1 MQTRE
6 SLFRQIE
13 TQKHLPT
20 LPNILLKLMDACGQD
35 EENLKKVSEII
46 ENDPSLSSKILN
58 LVNSAYYGLPH
69 RIESM
74 YRAVV
79 LVGTNAI
86 KNIAICASVYEVFNQ
101 TNGNSVFN
109 LKFFWWHSLKCAVVA
124 KLIAEKTH
132 YTHPDEAFLSGL
144 LHDIGKL
151 VFWVNF
157 PEQYRK
163 LLETCK
169 DQHDLLLAGERQ
181 LGATHSEVGAWL
193 IHRWNLQSFM
203 ADSLLYHHEP
213 KNRIINALPLVK
225 IVYVANIL
233 SHVQQQDEDYNI
245 AKDLHGLSRS
255 QVEEL
260 LSLAEEELKNVAH
273 LLGMEIEPIQDP
285 EEAILSEKDR
295 GEQKDLAR
303 EVREFSL
310 LTGTLQ
316 NLLKA
321 SDEDTIVKAAQ
332 QGIKVLFD
340 IKCIL
345 FFLYDPEKKGLI
357 CKATEEENSSFMI
370 GNLIIP
376 MQADKGLLAISLTK
390 GKPLDSFTHFADTK
404 PIIIDE
410 QIIRFIGKE
419 GMLCIPMLAHGEYV
433 GVIVLGLD
441 QVEFSHLSKHTML
454 LNMFSNNV
462 ALALHVDQVRRS
474 QLDRIQSER
483 LAASL
488 FMARKVVHEVNN
500 PLSIMK
506 NYLKILGMKLS
517 AQDSAQEEIENL
529 NEEIDRITM
538 ILRSLTAF
546 SEQRVCNFV
555 PVDINVLLSDL
566 IKIMAGYLSEHS
578 NIKVHLDLKDELP
591 TIITEKDSL
600 KQIFINLIKN
610 AVEVMPAG
618 GNLYI
623 KTRHISSYLEGELV
637 SEHSKYQGYV
647 QITITDEGPGIPD
660 KIKPRL
666 FEPFVTSKGHGHSGL
681 GLSIVYEI
689 IKSLNGTLAY
699 ESEKGKGTS
708 FKIGLPVVTR
718 QKI

>member
-13 TQKHLPT
+13 TQKYLPT
-20 LPNILLKLMDACGQD
+20 LPSILLKLIDACRQD
-35 EENLKKVSEII
+35 EENLQKVSKII
-46 ENDPSLSSKILN
+46 EKDPSLSSKILN

-79 LVGTNAI
+79 LVGTDAI
-86 KNIAICASVYEVFNQ
+86 KNIAIGASVYEVFNQ
-101 TNGNSVFN
+101 TKGNSVFN
-109 LKFFWWHSLKCAVVA
+109 LKSFWWHSLKCAVVA

-132 YTHPDEAFLSGL
+132 YNHPDEAFLSGL

-213 KNRIINALPLVK
+213 KNRILNALPLVQ
-225 IVYVANIL
+225 IVYVANAL

-245 AKDLHGLSRS
+245 AEDLYGFSRS

-273 LLGMEIEPIQDP
+273 LLGIEIEPPKDP
-285 EEAILSEKDR
+285 EAILSEKDR
-295 GEQKDLAR
+295 GKQGDLAR

-316 NLLKA
+316 NLLEA
-321 SDEDTIVKAAQ
+321 NDEDTIVRAAQ
-332 QGIKVLFD
+332 QSLKVLFD
-340 IKCIL
+340 TKRIL

-357 CKATEEENSSFMI
+357 CKATEEENNSFMI

-376 MQADKGLLAISLTK
+376 MQADKSLLATSLTK
-390 GKPLDSFTHFADTK
+390 GKPLDSFTDFADTK

-441 QVEFSHLSKHTML
+441 QVEFSHLSKHSML

-462 ALALHVDQVRRS
+462 ALALHVDQVRRN

-488 FMARKVVHEVNN
+488 SMARKVVHEVNN
-500 PLSIMK
+500 PLGIMK

-517 AQDSAQEEIENL
+517 AQDPAQEEIENL

-546 SEQRVCNFV
+546 SERRVCNFV
-555 PVDINVLLSDL
+555 PADINVLLSDL
-566 IKIMAGYLSEHS
+566 IRIMAGFLSEHS
-578 NIKVHLDLKDELP
+578 NIKVHLDLEDELP

-600 KQIFINLIKN
+600 KQVFINLIKN
-610 AVEVMPAG
+610 AVEVMPRG

-623 KTRHISSYLEGELV
+623 KTRHISSYLEGELM
-637 SEHSKYQGYV
+637 SEHRKYEGYV
-647 QITITDEGPGIPD
+647 QITITDEGPGISD

-666 FEPFVTSKGHGHSGL
+666 FEPFVTSKKHGHSGL

-708 FKIGLPVVTR
+708 FTIGLPVVTG

>member
-1 MQTRE
+1 MQTQE

-20 LPNILLKLMDACGQD
+20 LPHILLKLIDACKQD
-35 EENLKKVSEII
+35 EENLKKVSKII

-58 LVNSAYYGLPH
+58 LVNSAYYGLPN
-69 RIESM
+69 RIEGM

-86 KNIAICASVYEVFNQ
+86 KNIAICASVYEVFDQ
-101 TNGNSVFN
+101 THGNSVFN
-109 LKFFWWHSLKCAVVA
+109 LKSFWWHSLKCAVVA
-124 KLIAEKTH
+124 KLIAGKIH
-132 YTHPDEAFLSGL
+132 YTNPDEAFLSGL

-169 DQHDLLLAGERQ
+169 DQPDLLLEGERQ

-193 IHRWNLQSFM
+193 IRRWNLQSFL
-203 ADSLLYHHEP
+203 ADSILYHHEP
-213 KNRIINALPLVK
+213 KNRILNALPLVQ
-225 IVYVANIL
+225 IVYVANAL

-245 AKDLHGLSRS
+245 AEDLCGLSKS

-260 LSLAEEELKNVAH
+260 LSLAEEELKNVAD
-273 LLGMEIEPIQDP
+273 LLGIEIEPPKDP
-285 EEAILSEKDR
+285 GAILSEKDR
-295 GEQKDLAR
+295 GKQKDLVR
-303 EVREFSL
+303 EVMEFSL

-316 NLLKA
+316 NLLEA
-321 SDEDTIVKAAQ
+321 NDENTIVRAAQ

-340 IKCIL
+340 IKSIL

-357 CKATEEENSSFMI
+357 YKASEEENSSSMI
-370 GNLIIP
+370 SNLIIP
-376 MQADKGLLAISLTK
+376 MQADKSLLATSLTK
-390 GKPLDSFTHFADTK
+390 GKPLESFTHFADTK
-404 PIIIDE
+404 LIIIDE

-441 QVEFSHLSKHTML
+441 QVEFSHLSKSSML

-462 ALALHVDQVRRS
+462 ALALHVDQVRRN
-474 QLDRIQSER
+474 QLNRIQSER

-488 FMARKVVHEVNN
+488 SMARKVVHEVNN
-500 PLSIMK
+500 PLCIMK

-517 AQDSAQEEIENL
+517 AQDPAQEEIESL

-538 ILRSLTAF
+538 ILRSLTTF

-555 PVDINVLLSDL
+555 PEDINVLLSNL
-566 IKIMAGYLSEHS
+566 IKIMAGFLSEHS
-578 NIKVHLDLKDELP
+578 NIKVHIDLEDELP
-591 TIITEKDSL
+591 KIITEKDSL
-600 KQIFINLIKN
+600 KQVFINLIKN
-610 AVEVMPAG
+610 AVEVMPGG

-623 KTRHISSYLEGELV
+623 KTRHISSYFEGELE
-637 SEHSKYQGYV
+637 SEHTKYQGYV
-647 QITITDEGPGIPD
+647 QITITDEGPGISD
-660 KIKPRL
+660 EIKPRL

-699 ESEKGKGTS
+699 ESEEGKGTS
-708 FKIGLPVVTR
+708 FKIGLPVVTE
-718 QKI
+718 QEF